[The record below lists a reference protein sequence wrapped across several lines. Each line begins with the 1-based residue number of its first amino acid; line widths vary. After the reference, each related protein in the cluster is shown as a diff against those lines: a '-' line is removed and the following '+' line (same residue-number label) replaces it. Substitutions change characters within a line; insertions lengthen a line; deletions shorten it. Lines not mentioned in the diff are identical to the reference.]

1 MKQPL
6 QPPPKSA
13 FVPAFMPLLATVAA
27 VLLASGCVSSSEA
40 DSVVDAKR
48 ANARRPVAVSEPAA
62 SFLVEMVDARLMNF
76 EEGKLAVR
84 RGTTPAIRDY
94 GRLMMQD
101 QSRLLAQ
108 LELLAVAS
116 RVTVPVSLSNGKL
129 DGLNSLIKAE
139 GADFDARFIRSI
151 RNDHQH
157 DVGALKDASAFPD
170 VAIARF
176 ARDRLPMVQSHL
188 DGIAAIENTY

>member
-1 MKQPL
+1 MKMPL
-6 QPPPKSA
+6 QSTLRP
-13 FVPAFMPLLATVAA
+13 VFMPLLAAVAA
-27 VLLASGCVSSSEA
+27 VLMVSGCVSSSEA
-40 DSVVDAKR
+40 DSVADAKR
-48 ANARRPVAVSEPAA
+48 ANARQPVAVSEPAA

-101 QSRLLAQ
+101 QTRLLAQ
-108 LELLAVAS
+108 LELLAVDS
-116 RVTVPVSLSNGKL
+116 RVTVPMSLSNEKL
-129 DGLNSLIKAE
+129 DGLNTLIKA
-139 GADFDARFIRSI
+139 GDSDFDARFIRSI
-151 RNDHQH
+151 RNDHERA
-157 DVGALKDASAFPD
+157 VGALKDASAFPD

-176 ARDRLPMVQSHL
+176 ARDKLPMIQSHL